1 MKKSKVFV
9 TGATGYVGH
18 QLAKKLADEDYEVVA
33 LVRDVDSEKI
43 PVHKNILPVKGD
55 LCDFHSIESAIDGC
69 TYAFHTA
76 AFTNLKCNRV
86 DSFYNTNVRGTENVL
101 KAAQQTNVKK
111 VIYSSTLSVFGPS
124 YKDVPITE
132 SQPRLEAYAND
143 YELTKSMAEELVL
156 DYERKGLPS
165 VILNL
170 SRVYGPGLKT
180 YSNGVN
186 RLVNMIA
193 ENDFLI
199 VPSKLDVVANYV
211 YIDDVV
217 DAHLLAVDKGKS
229 GEKYIIGGENAS
241 YNQLFKKIKSLTKSK
256 IKILKV
262 NYNMVKG
269 ALMLFYKLNG
279 VFEFGA
285 SVTPKVLDSLF
296 TNRGASCNKAISQL
310 EYRITPFDLGLERTI
325 NFLSK

>member
-1 MKKSKVFV
+1 MKVFI

-18 QLAKKLADEDYEVVA
+18 QLALKLANKEFEVIA
-33 LVRDVDSEKI
+33 LVRDLNSGKI
-43 PVHKNILPVKGD
+43 PKHQNIIPVKGD
-55 LCDFHSIESAIDGC
+55 VCDLGSIESAIKGC
-69 TYAFHTA
+69 SYVFHSA
-76 AFTNLKCNRV
+76 EYTNLKCRKV
-86 DSFYNTNVRGTENVL
+86 DNFYRANVLGTENVL
-101 KAAQQTNVKK
+101 KAAQQTSVKK

-124 YKDVPITE
+124 YKDIPITE
-132 SQPRLEAYAND
+132 SQPRLESYAND

-186 RLVNMIA
+186 KLVNMIRK
-193 ENDFLI
+193 NDFLI
-199 VPSKLDVVANYV
+199 VPSKLDIVANYV

-217 DAHLLAVDKGKS
+217 NAHLLAIEKGES

-241 YNQLFKKIKSLTKSK
+241 YNQLFKKIKALTESK

-269 ALMLFYKLNG
+269 ALMLYYKLNG
-279 VFEFGA
+279 LFEFGG
-285 SVTPKVLDSLF
+285 SLTPKVLDSLF
-296 TNRGASCNKAISQL
+296 TNRGASSNKAISQL
-310 EYRITPFDLGLERTI
+310 EYRITPFDMGLKRTI